1 MEDRRELVEK
11 HGDQWLRALTDV
23 RVFELQLAEMHKAG
37 SSVLGAVH
45 LGIGQEAVAVGI
57 AGQLIPGDQITV
69 SHRGH
74 GPMLARGLDPER
86 MYAEILGRASGYCGG
101 KGGSMHIACPEE
113 GVAGAN
119 GIVGGGIPMALG
131 IAKAAKELGTGN
143 VGVPI
148 FGDGAANTG
157 AFAETLNLAAVWEAP
172 IVFVCENNGYGQFTP
187 TDSVTGGPGIFTRGE
202 GYGVPGVEV
211 DGEDVAAVHVEM
223 AAALERARAGEGP
236 TLLECRTT
244 RWHGHHEG
252 DERYAGEYRPAPSR
266 EGDPIKR
273 LAAEMDE
280 LGLDGSG
287 KAEAAE
293 ADSRK
298 RLAAAMEAALAA
310 PEPAPETAMTGVYV

>member
-1 MEDRRELVEK
+1 MENRQELATK
-11 HGDQWLRALTDV
+11 HGQPWLQGMTDV
-23 RVFELQLAEMHKAG
+23 RIFEQQLAEMHKAG

-45 LGIGQEAVAVGI
+45 LGIGQEAVAVGVCD
-57 AGQLIPGDQITV
+57 QLIPGDQITV

-86 MYAEILGRASGYCGG
+86 MYAEILGRATGYCGG
-101 KGGSMHIACPEE
+101 KGGSMHIACPEL

-131 IAKAAKELGTGN
+131 IAKAAQERGTGN

-148 FGDGAANTG
+148 FGDGAANGG
-157 AFAETLNLAAVWEAP
+157 AFAETLNLAAVWKAP
-172 IVFVCENNGYGQFTP
+172 VVFVCENNGYGQFTAV
-187 TDSVTGGPGIFTRGE
+187 DDVTAGPGIYTRGTA
-202 GYGVPGVEV
+202 YGVPGIEV
-211 DGEDVAAVHVEM
+211 DGEDVVAVHTEM

-266 EGDPIKR
+266 DGDPIKR
-273 LAAEMDE
+273 LAAEMEE
-280 LGLDGSG
+280 LGLDGEA
-287 KAEAAE
+287 KLEAAE

-298 RLAAAMEAALAA
+298 RLKAALDAALEA
-310 PEPAPETAMTGVYV
+310 PEPELETALKGVYV

>member
-1 MEDRRELVEK
+1 MENRNQLVTE
-11 HGDQWLRALTDV
+11 HGATWLQALTDV
-23 RVFELQLAEMHKAG
+23 RIFELQLAEMHKAG
-37 SSVLGAVH
+37 STVLGAVH
-45 LGIGQEAVAVGI
+45 LGIGQEAVAVGV
-57 AGQLIPGDQITV
+57 ARQLIPGDQITV

-86 MYAEILGRASGYCGG
+86 MYAEILGRATGYCGG
-101 KGGSMHIACPEE
+101 KGGSMHIACPEL

-131 IAKAAKELGTGN
+131 IAKAAKVRGTGN

-157 AFAETLNLAAVWEAP
+157 SLAETMNLAAVWKAP
-172 IVFVCENNGYGQFTP
+172 VIFVCENNGYGQFTA
-187 TDSVTGGPGIFTRGE
+187 TDDVTGGPGIFTRGE
-202 GYGVPGVEV
+202 GYGVPGVLV
-211 DGEDVAAVHVEM
+211 DGEDVVAVHIEM

-252 DERYAGEYRPAPSR
+252 DERYAGAYREAPSR
-266 EGDPIKR
+266 EGDPIDR
-273 LAAEMDE
+273 LARELDE

-287 KAEAAE
+287 KREAAE
-293 ADSRK
+293 ADARQ
-298 RLAAAMEAALAA
+298 RLGAALEAALEA
-310 PEPAPETAMTGVYV
+310 PEPAPEAAMTGVFV

>member
-1 MEDRRELVEK
+1 MDERQELVRENGA
-11 HGDQWLRALTDV
+11 HWMQALTDV
-23 RVFELQLAEMHKAG
+23 RIFELQLAEMHEKG
-37 SSVLGAVH
+37 SAVLGAVH
-45 LGIGQEAVAVGI
+45 LGIGQEAVAVGV
-57 AGQLIPGDQITV
+57 ADQLVAGDQITV

-86 MYAEILGRASGYCGG
+86 MYAEILGRASGLCGG
-101 KGGSMHIACPEE
+101 KGGSMHIACPEL

-131 IAKAAKELGTGN
+131 IAKAAQELGTGN

-157 AFAETLNLAAVWEAP
+157 AFAETMNLAAVWRAP

-187 TDSVTGGPGIFTRGE
+187 TEGVTGGPGIHTRGDS
-202 GYGVPGVEV
+202 YGVPGVEV
-211 DGEDVAAVHVEM
+211 DGEDVVAVHVATRE
-223 AAALERARAGEGP
+223 ALERARAGDGP

-266 EGDPIKR
+266 EGDPILR
-273 LAAEMDE
+273 LAAEME
-280 LGLDGSG
+280 EYGLDGEA
-287 KAEAAE
+287 KREAAE
-293 ADSRK
+293 ADARA
-298 RLAAAMEAALAA
+298 RLGAALEAALQA
-310 PEPAPETAMTGVYV
+310 PEPELETALTGVYV

>member
-1 MEDRRELVEK
+1 MKDRNQLVSE
-11 HGDQWLRALTDV
+11 HGAAWMQALTDV
-23 RVFELQLAEMHKAG
+23 RIFELQLAEMHKAG
-37 SSVLGAVH
+37 STVLGAVH
-45 LGIGQEAVAVGI
+45 LGIGQEAVAVGV

-86 MYAEILGRASGYCGG
+86 MYAEILGRANGYCGG
-101 KGGSMHIACPEE
+101 KGGSMHIACPEL

-131 IAKAAKELGTGN
+131 IAKAAQELGTGN

-157 AFAETLNLAAVWEAP
+157 SLAETMNLAAVWKAP
-172 IVFVCENNGYGQFTP
+172 VIFVCENNGYGQFTA
-187 TDSVTGGPGIFTRGE
+187 TDEVTGGPGIFTRGE
-202 GYGVPGVEV
+202 GYGVPGVLV
-211 DGEDVAAVHVEM
+211 DGEDVVAVHVEM
-223 AAALERARAGEGP
+223 AAALELARAGEGP

-252 DERYAGEYRPAPSR
+252 DERYAGEYREAPSR
-266 EGDPIKR
+266 DGDPIKR
-273 LAAEMDE
+273 LARELDE

-287 KAEAAE
+287 REQAAE
-293 ADSRK
+293 ADARR
-298 RLAAAMEAALAA
+298 RLGAALEAALEA
-310 PEPAPETAMTGVYV
+310 PEPAPENAMTGVFV

>member
-1 MEDRRELVEK
+1 MEDRQALVRE
-11 HGDQWLRALTDV
+11 HGEHWLQAMTDA
-23 RVFELQLAEMHKAG
+23 RVFELQLSEMHKAG
-37 SSVLGAVH
+37 STVLGAVH
-45 LGIGQEAVAVGI
+45 LGIGQEAVAVGV
-57 AGQLIPGDQITV
+57 ADQLIPGDQITV

-74 GPMLARGLDPER
+74 APMLARGLDPER

-101 KGGSMHIACPEE
+101 KGGSMHIACPEL

-131 IAKAAKELGTGN
+131 IAKAAKELGSGN

-157 AFAETLNLAAVWEAP
+157 SFAETMNLAAVWKAP
-172 IVFVCENNGYGQFTP
+172 VVFVCENNGYGQFTP
-187 TDSVTGGPGIFTRGE
+187 TEGVTGGPGIYTRGE
-202 GYGVPGVEV
+202 GYGVPGFEV
-211 DGEDVAAVHVEM
+211 DGEDVVAVHVEM

-252 DERYAGEYRPAPSR
+252 DERYAGEYRQAPSR

-273 LAAEMDE
+273 LAREMEE
-280 LGLDGSG
+280 LGLDGEA
-287 KAEAAE
+287 KREAAE
-293 ADSRK
+293 ADARK
-298 RLAAAMEAALAA
+298 RLGAALEAALEA
-310 PEPAPETAMTGVYV
+310 PEPELETALMGVYV

>member
-1 MEDRRELVEK
+1 MDERHELVKE
-11 HGDQWLRALTDV
+11 HGADWMQALTDV
-23 RVFELQLAEMHKAG
+23 RVFELQLAEMHKSG
-37 SSVLGAVH
+37 SAVLGAVH
-45 LGIGQEAVAVGI
+45 LGIGQEAVAVGV

-86 MYAEILGRASGYCGG
+86 MYAEILGRATGYCGG
-101 KGGSMHIACPEE
+101 KGGSMHIACPEL

-143 VGVPI
+143 VAVPI

-157 AFAETLNLAAVWEAP
+157 SFAETMNLAAVWRAP
-172 IVFVCENNGYGQFTP
+172 IIFVCENNGYGQFTP
-187 TDSVTGGPGIFTRGE
+187 TEGVTAGSGIFTRGE
-202 GYGVPGVEV
+202 GYGVPGIQV
-211 DGEDVAAVHVEM
+211 DGEDVVAVHVEM
-223 AAALERARAGEGP
+223 RAALERARAGEGP

-252 DERYAGEYRPAPSR
+252 DERYAGEYRAAPSR

-280 LGLDGSG
+280 LGLDGEA
-287 KAEAAE
+287 KREAAE
-293 ADSRK
+293 AGARE
-298 RLAAAMEAALAA
+298 RLGAALEAALEA
-310 PEPAPETAMTGVYV
+310 PEPELETALMGVYV